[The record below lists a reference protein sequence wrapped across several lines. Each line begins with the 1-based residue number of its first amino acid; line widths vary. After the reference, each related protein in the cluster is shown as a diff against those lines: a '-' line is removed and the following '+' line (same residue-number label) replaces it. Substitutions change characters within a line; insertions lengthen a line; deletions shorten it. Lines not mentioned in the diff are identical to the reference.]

1 MVKQYRINIDGKEIT
16 ALPGQTILE
25 AARENDIYIPSLCY
39 DERMEVYGACGICVV
54 EVEGNPKLLKACATE
69 VAPGMVV
76 HTKTD
81 RVRESR
87 KTNLELLLSNHVGD
101 CRPPCAKECPAQTDC
116 IYLSPFQCVQNYRRL
131 TDGHDVHGNLG
142 IDAKAC
148 AQHGDDDIGATRAH
162 HVNLATLDKAEVF
175 EMVLHV
181 LIALYTRHAH
191 GFARFYHR
199 KRHCRHLR
207 SARHE
212 WLLTSVRP

>member
-81 RVRESR
+81 RGTGVQKDKPGAAS
-87 KTNLELLLSNHVGD
+87 VQ
-101 CRPPCAKECPAQTDC
+101 PC
-116 IYLSPFQCVQNYRRL
+116 
-131 TDGHDVHGNLG
+131 G
-142 IDAKAC
+142 
-148 AQHGDDDIGATRAH
+148 
-162 HVNLATLDKAEVF
+162 
-175 EMVLHV
+175 
-181 LIALYTRHAH
+181 
-191 GFARFYHR
+191 
-199 KRHCRHLR
+199 
-207 SARHE
+207 
-212 WLLTSVRP
+212 